1 MNVSSY
7 LAQDIVEDMKQ
18 IINQDINYFDHNGVI
33 IASTDKDRIGKFHGG
48 AKKSLEIKDNLI
60 ISYDGEYVGT
70 RAGINLPVYF
80 EKEIV
85 GVIGVTGKREEVEK
99 YGKII
104 QRMTEILIKEAYLKE
119 QDNLEREAKRQFIEE
134 LLFRYYSDDRT
145 LLTRA
150 EFLNINTNILRVVS
164 IARIME
170 DGDEEI
176 SLTQNRNDRIFTS
189 FKELLDNSSQ
199 NLIVQSGMNIIVI
212 HELKIKENIDTII
225 RDIKG
230 YIESKYNVKLYFGI
244 GEKSNN
250 LKEIKKSYKE
260 AKKSLD
266 IALAFRD
273 KDILYYDDLD
283 IGLLIDDIPI
293 DTINKYTNKI
303 FLNMTNK
310 EINDYTILIDS
321 YIRHNGSIT
330 KAAEEL
336 FLHKNTL
343 QYRLNKLYNLT
354 GFNPRNI
361 SDMVVLYLAFTLF
374 RLDFGK

>member
-1 MNVSSY
+1 MNVSNN
-7 LAQDIVEDMKQ
+7 LAQDIVEDMKE
-18 IINQDINYFDHNGVI
+18 IINQDINYFDQNGVI

-48 AKKSLEIKDNLI
+48 AKKTLEIRDNLI
-60 ISYDGEYVGT
+60 INYDGEYVGT

-85 GVIGVTGKREEVEK
+85 GVIGITGRREEVEK

-104 QRMTEILIKEAYLKE
+104 QRMTEILVKEAYLKE
-119 QDNLEREAKRQFIEE
+119 QDNMEREAKRQFIEE

-150 EFLNINTNILRVVS
+150 EFLNINTSIPRIVS
-164 IARIME
+164 IARIIE
-170 DGDEEI
+170 KDNGEI
-176 SLTQNRNDRIFTS
+176 SLTPDRNDRVFTS
-189 FKELLDNSSQ
+189 FKELLANSSQ

-212 HELKIKENIDTII
+212 HELRMKENIDTII
-225 RDIKG
+225 KDIKEN
-230 YIESKYNVKLYFGI
+230 IEKTYKVKLFFGI
-244 GEKSNN
+244 GEESNN

-273 KDILYYDDLD
+273 KDILYYDDLN

-293 DTINKYTNKI
+293 DTINKYTKKI
-303 FLNMTNK
+303 FSNMTNK
-310 EINDYTILIDS
+310 EINDYTILMDS
-321 YIRHNGSIT
+321 YIKHNGSIT
-330 KAAEEL
+330 KASEEL

-343 QYRLNKLYNLT
+343 QYRLNKLDNLT
-354 GFNPRNI
+354 GFNPRNL
-361 SDMVVLYLAFTLF
+361 SEMVVLYLAFTLF